1 MNKTIIFVLDSFEL
15 YDTSDCTLC
24 YSWEDTE
31 KVINRNLDN
40 IVTYDLSHFSFDLTD
55 FGYNIYGAYNGQLK
69 KFEIGM
75 TLANG
80 KELRKPHNLLRLFIG
95 GELNDDLKITKYTL

>member
-15 YDTSDCTLC
+15 YDTSSCTLC
-24 YSWEDTE
+24 YSWKDTE
-31 KVINRNLDN
+31 EVINRNLDN
-40 IVTYDLSHFSFDLTD
+40 IVTYDSSHFSFDLTD
-55 FGYNIYGAYNGQLK
+55 FGYNIYVAYNGQLK

-95 GELNDDLKITKYTL
+95 GALNDDLKITK